1 MKILK
6 YAVRAL
12 IATIAILTLSIAGLT
27 INHHVRLAIEENEL
41 HPIGTLVEV
50 NGHEMHVY
58 SEGERSEKPTLV
70 FMSGSGVPNPAY
82 DYKTLYSLLSDEYRI
97 SVLEKAGYGYSE
109 NTAISRDI
117 ETMLAETREALK
129 QAGETAPY
137 ILFPHSV
144 SGTEAIYWAQRYPE
158 EVKAIVGLDMSVP
171 DVYLDMKI
179 GSLTVIAGRFSGWIG
194 LQRIP
199 LFGDRFL
206 NEIGLSEDELEQSK
220 MLLYRNQFDKSFI
233 LEVGQIFNN
242 AKRVKESEYPSVP
255 MLMFTSDGAETTPK
269 WLELERAFAKA
280 TGSELIELNGGHYV
294 HKHEPN
300 LIAEKSK
307 AFLGSLTGR

>member
-1 MKILK
+1 MKKVLK
-6 YAVRAL
+6 YAVKIL
-12 IATIAILTLSIAGLT
+12 IAIITILILSIAALT
-27 INHHVRLAIEENEL
+27 IYHHVRLAIEKNEL
-41 HPIGTLVEV
+41 HAFGTLVDV

-58 SEGERSEKPTLV
+58 GEGEKSQKPTLV

-82 DYKTLYSLLSDEYRI
+82 DYATLYTLLSDEYRI
-97 SVLEKAGYGYSE
+97 SVVEKAGYGYSE
-109 NTAISRDI
+109 NTTISRDI

-129 QAGETAPY
+129 QAGEAGPY

-144 SGTEAIYWAQRYPE
+144 SGTEALYWAQRYPE

-171 DVYLDMKI
+171 DVYVDMKI
-179 GSLTVIAGRFSGWIG
+179 GSLTVIAGRFSGLIG
-194 LQRIP
+194 LHRIP
-199 LFGDRFL
+199 FFGDRFL
-206 NEIGLSEDELEQSK
+206 NKIGLSEEELKQSK

-233 LEVGQIFNN
+233 LEVGQIVNN
-242 AKRVKESEYPSVP
+242 AKKVKEYGYPSVP

-269 WLELERAFAKA
+269 WLELERSFAKS

-294 HKHEPN
+294 HKYEPK

-307 AFLGSLTGR
+307 AFFSLLN